1 MDALLI
7 TGATGFVGSELIEA
21 VARHGLRARALVRE
35 TSDVARL
42 ERHGIERVVGDLSD
56 SAALRRAL
64 AGSDTVL
71 HLAAATRAL
80 DPETFHAVNG
90 EGTRR
95 LVEAMEAAGPRR
107 LVYLS
112 SLAAVG
118 SRGDRPVGPDD
129 EPRPLTAYGASK
141 LAGERA
147 ALSAGSLSVAVLRA
161 PAVYGPGD
169 RDLLTFFR
177 LADRG
182 VLPVVGARTRRLQF
196 VHVRDLA
203 EGLLAAAR
211 SAATG
216 IFHVAEPASYAW
228 DEVLTLLAAA
238 VGREGRRVRVPGPLL
253 RSAAALSEFGAR
265 IRGRPAIFDRDK
277 AREVLAPG
285 WLCETERAARELG
298 FEAGT
303 GLPEGLRETARWYR
317 GYGWLQPEREQGGGS

>member
-1 MDALLI
+1 MDRLLI

-56 SAALRRAL
+56 PAALRRAL
-64 AGSDTVL
+64 AGSETVL

-80 DPETFHAVNG
+80 DAETFHAVNG

-95 LVEAMEAAGPRR
+95 LVEAMEAAVEAAGRPRR

-147 ALSAGSLSVAVLRA
+147 ALSAGALSVAVLRA

-169 RDLLTFFR
+169 RDLLTFFK

-203 EGLLAAAR
+203 ESLLAAAR

-216 IFHVAEPASYAW
+216 IFHIAEPASYAW
-228 DEVLTLLAAA
+228 DEVLSLLAAA

-265 IRGRPAIFDRDK
+265 IRGKPAIFDRDK

-285 WLCETERAARELG
+285 WLCETERASGELG

-303 GLPEGLRETARWYR
+303 GLADGLRETAAWYR
-317 GYGWLQPEREQGGGS
+317 GYGWLQPERE